1 MWRHFR
7 LENCICQESAIGGP
21 RPSRFVNKQ
30 LKQNN
35 TLKIYFTE
43 LRRKL
48 KVLRIKLKEKS
59 LSV

>member
-1 MWRHFR
+1 M
-7 LENCICQESAIGGP
+7 ESDGN
-21 RPSRFVNKQ
+21 FVIAH
-30 LKQNN
+30 